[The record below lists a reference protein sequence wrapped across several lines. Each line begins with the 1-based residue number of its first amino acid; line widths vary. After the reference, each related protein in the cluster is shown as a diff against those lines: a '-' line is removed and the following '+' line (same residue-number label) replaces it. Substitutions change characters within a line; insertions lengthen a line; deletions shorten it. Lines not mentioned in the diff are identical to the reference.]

1 MPVTAYVITAT
12 VIGFVFC
19 LMAVAPSLWT
29 RKGKP

>member
-1 MPVTAYVITAT
+1 MTYLITAT
-12 VIGFVFC
+12 VIGVVFC